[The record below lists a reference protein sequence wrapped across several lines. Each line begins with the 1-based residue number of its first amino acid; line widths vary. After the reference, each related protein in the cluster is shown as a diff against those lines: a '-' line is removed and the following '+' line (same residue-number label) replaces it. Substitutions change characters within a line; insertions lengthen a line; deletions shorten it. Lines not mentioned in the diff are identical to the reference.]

1 MTQMRFARTLT
12 TALTLTLSF
21 AVAQTTMTDAMPM
34 TDSMPMK
41 DAAPMTSSMK
51 AVRQGNFRALEAPT
65 QGKAALTKTATGYTL
80 TLTGLKTEPG
90 PDLKV
95 LLFAGNLTSAGA
107 NPKVAGKYLQV
118 GELKKFSGNFSYQ
131 IASKDLARYTSVVIW
146 CDQAATGFAI
156 ANLK

>member
-1 MTQMRFARTLT
+1 MTQIRFARPLT
-12 TALTLTLSF
+12 AAALTLTLSF
-21 AVAQTTMTDAMPM
+21 AVAQTTMTDTTMKDTMAAPAM
-34 TDSMPMK
+34 TDTMMQ
-41 DAAPMTSSMK
+41 ART
-51 AVRQGNFRALEAPT
+51 GNFRALEAPT

>member
-1 MTQMRFARTLT
+1 MTQIRFARII
-12 TALTLTLSF
+12 TAVLTLTLTLTS
-21 AVAQTTMTDAMPM
+21 AVAQTTMTDTTMKDTMAAPAM
-34 TDSMPMK
+34 TDTMMH
-41 DAAPMTSSMK
+41 A
-51 AVRQGNFRALEAPT
+51 RIGNFRKLGAPT
-65 QGKAALTKTATGYTL
+65 QGKATLTKTATGYAL

-95 LLFAGNLTSAGA
+95 LLFAGNLTSATT
-107 NPKVAGKYLQV
+107 NPKQAGKYLQV

>member
-1 MTQMRFARTLT
+1 MTQIHFARTITAAL
-12 TALTLTLSF
+12 ALTLTA
-21 AVAQTTMTDAMPM
+21 AVAQTMTD
-34 TDSMPMK
+34 TMPMK
-41 DAAPMTSSMK
+41 DPAPMTTSMSGSMQ

-90 PDLKV
+90 PDLKI

-107 NPKVAGKYLQV
+107 NPKVAGKYVQV
-118 GELKKFSGNFSYQ
+118 GELKKFSGNFTYK
-131 IASKDLARYTSVVIW
+131 IAARDLAKYTSVVIW
-146 CDQAATGFAI
+146 CDQAAAGFAI